1 MACQFNSSE
10 TAALDALDPFVQDA
24 LDLIAFANG
33 PVENRWGKLRAQ
45 MGHPAPFNLKM
56 IGIGNEQWGPQYVE
70 RYKRFADGAEEGAS
84 RDRAGCRAPGPA
96 QRARSSSI
104 SGRTCGS

>member
-1 MACQFNSSE
+1 MAQSR
-10 TAALDALDPFVQDA
+10 TGGA
-24 LDLIAFANG
+24 
-33 PVENRWGKLRAQ
+33 KLRAQ

-70 RYKRFADGAEEGAS
+70 RYELFAKALKKKYPEIALVS
-84 RDRAGCRAPGPA
+84 SAGPRRSGQA
-96 QRARSSSI
+96 SSSI